1 MESSEDLAAN
11 LKNYEI
17 QLQQVLAALE
27 VDSGNDELLKLKNDL
42 EEVIQL
48 TKELMAPGS
57 GETTGNVTSD
67 PANHGSGSSTIQHQF
82 KAGDRVMAPWS
93 VDGLY
98 YEAQI
103 EDVTSDGQCTVS
115 FSSALLGTNEGKQ
128 RKWDKSVSEVCLVDL
143 LKPLSSNSGLGSLD
157 QSRGHYSN
165 FNNKRKAAHLE
176 KHKSREQLKVKQQ
189 KRLEKIQTLEEE
201 REHDKRKW
209 QNFAMGKKGPKKKG
223 LTSATGSKTRVS
235 IFASPDGVDGRVGV
249 GTCGISGKPM
259 TPYVPTTTVVA
270 SALATHKK
278 KTLASG
284 LPNLD

>member
-27 VDSGNDELLKLKNDL
+27 VDGGNEELLKLKADL

-48 TKELMAPGS
+48 TKELMGSSS
-57 GETTGNVTSD
+57 GETAGNVTAD
-67 PANHGSGSSTIQHQF
+67 PANHGTSSSTIQHQF

-98 YEAQI
+98 YEARI

-115 FSSALLGTNEGKQ
+115 FSSALLGTDEGKQ

-157 QSRGHYSN
+157 PSHRGHHS
-165 FNNKRKAAHLE
+165 NKRSASHLE
-176 KHKSREQLKVKQQ
+176 KHKSREQVKAKQQ
-189 KRLEKIQTLEEE
+189 KRLEKLQSLEEE
-201 REHDKRKW
+201 RERDKRKW
-209 QNFAMGKKGPKKKG
+209 QDFAMGKKGPKKKG

-259 TPYVPTTTVVA
+259 TPYVPTTTVVT

-278 KTLASG
+278 KTLTSG
-284 LPNLD
+284 LPSLE